1 MYLTQSIEHLFECRV
16 VYFRDQFLDQPI
28 CTTDKYMYTVS
39 ISTWKLLV
47 VVTVK
52 KVYKIWKENKVV
64 ALRVRLIPQCMLN
77 EFIYI

>member
-1 MYLTQSIEHLFECRV
+1 
-16 VYFRDQFLDQPI
+16 
-28 CTTDKYMYTVS
+28 MYTVS

-64 ALRVRLIPQCMLN
+64 ALRVRLIPQYMLN
-77 EFIYI
+77 DRVYIYNVCLLLLQIEGYIGSGLICGPTQEC

>member
-1 MYLTQSIEHLFECRV
+1 
-16 VYFRDQFLDQPI
+16 
-28 CTTDKYMYTVS
+28 MYTVS

-64 ALRVRLIPQCMLN
+64 ALRVRLIPQYMLN
-77 EFIYI
+77 EFIYIMCLLLLQIEGYIGSGLICGPTQEC